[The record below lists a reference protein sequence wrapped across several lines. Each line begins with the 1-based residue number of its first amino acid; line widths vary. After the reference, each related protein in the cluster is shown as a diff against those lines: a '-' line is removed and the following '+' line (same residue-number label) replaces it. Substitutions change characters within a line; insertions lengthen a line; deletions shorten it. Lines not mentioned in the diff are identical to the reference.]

1 MLANEMQALNTI
13 SPENPFV
20 ICNKYVCQTEDRI
33 YFMMPVVG
41 GGELYEHLKFVKRF
55 PEEQVK
61 FFAM

>member
-1 MLANEMQALNTI
+1 MLSNELIALNTV

-20 ICNKYVCQTEDRI
+20 ICNKYVCQTEERI

-41 GGELYEHLKFVKRF
+41 GGELYQHLKHVKRF
-55 PEEQVK
+55 SEEEVK